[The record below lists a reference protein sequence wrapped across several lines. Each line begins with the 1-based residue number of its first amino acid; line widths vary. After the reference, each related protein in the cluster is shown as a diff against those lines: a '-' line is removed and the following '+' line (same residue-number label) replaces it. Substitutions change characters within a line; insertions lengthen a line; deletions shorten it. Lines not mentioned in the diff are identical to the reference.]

1 MRLKRTNVMPTMM
14 RIWIWQEALP
24 RHILTQG
31 GSIKLIVLAIRK
43 PRMVIWHHCL
53 AWPITTRRRK
63 RNWKERAAG
72 SARRVMV
79 IRRMTFMI
87 HYHIE
92 GWKNG
97 SVRIIQEI
105 QIRRNHLILLME
117 LLLKTTI
124 GHSLALEAA
133 IIVLKDAYGLKSN
146 WRRNKKII
154 HTSRIKSLYLWRW
167 YLAHMKSQA

>member
-1 MRLKRTNVMPTMM
+1 
-14 RIWIWQEALP
+14 
-24 RHILTQG
+24 
-31 GSIKLIVLAIRK
+31 
-43 PRMVIWHHCL
+43 
-53 AWPITTRRRK
+53 
-63 RNWKERAAG
+63 
-72 SARRVMV
+72 
-79 IRRMTFMI
+79 MI

-146 WRRNKKII
+146 
-154 HTSRIKSLYLWRW
+154 
-167 YLAHMKSQA
+167 